1 MKTQAEA
8 VIEAFITLGN
18 ERNIAEI
25 RDWVTKQYGE
35 KWKDFGT
42 IMADMV
48 PRELGGNN
56 SSTVPTRYRQLG
68 RVRPGVYRLIGE

>member
-8 VIEAFITLGN
+8 VLEAFKALEN
-18 ERNIAEI
+18 ERSTAEI
-25 RDWVTKQYGE
+25 REWVTKQYGE

-42 IMADMV
+42 TMADMV

-56 SSTVPTRYRQLG
+56 SSTVPTKYRQLE